1 MRRGEFERVFTMAID
16 FASASA
22 RLESKLDR
30 SASKLVGP
38 TRDGIGACVRFI
50 LETGGIQ
57 GGRRKKGEEPAI
69 PSTRQLLV
77 NALLDSEFCSSQS
90 SACNFADIALAIVRG
105 DIAGIDVA
113 EAGPVLAER
122 TVRAELL
129 PDATRAGEFVA
140 LVRGADVKPKNAKK
154 GKKAAKKAP
163 AKRTN
168 AEHFGAAMEAIRLMT
183 EITKEQEAELIE
195 ALANI
200 GE

>member
-1 MRRGEFERVFTMAID
+1 MAID

-22 RLESKLDR
+22 SLVSKLDR
-30 SASKLVGP
+30 SASKFVKP
-38 TRDGIGACVRFI
+38 TRDGIGACVRFV

-69 PSTRQLLV
+69 PSTRQLLMD
-77 NALLDSEFCSSQS
+77 ALTESGFCSSKS
-90 SACNFADIALAIVRG
+90 SAANFADVALAIVKG
-105 DIAGIDVA
+105 DVDGIDIAD
-113 EAGPVLAER
+113 AGPVLAER

-154 GKKAAKKAP
+154 GKKTAKKAP

-183 EITKEQEAELIE
+183 EITAEQEAEFAE
-195 ALANI
+195 AIANI

>member
-1 MRRGEFERVFTMAID
+1 MSNVIG

-22 RLESKLDR
+22 SLVSKLDR

-57 GGRRKKGEEPAI
+57 GGRRKKGNEPAI

-77 NALLDSEFCSSQS
+77 NALLESGFCSSQS
-90 SACNFADIALAIVRG
+90 SACNFADMALAIVKG
-105 DIAGIDVA
+105 DVAGISLGDA
-113 EAGPVLAER
+113 SPAAAER
-122 TVRAELL
+122 VVRADLL

-183 EITKEQEAELIE
+183 EITAEQEAEFAE
-195 ALANI
+195 AIANI